1 MVEEKRYARSTAEHG
16 QGGVGTLTTVTSNA
30 RNGKVQSL
38 DACHWD
44 SRGRACFCYFN
55 CPGLCA
61 KRSNT
66 WSGWCASSN
75 NCDKQCR
82 TKEGANHGAC
92 HGNILKRA
100 CDCYF
105 KC

>member
-1 MVEEKRYARSTAEHG
+1 MYMMLASNRGTSCGGKDMPEHG
-16 QGGVGTLTTVTSNA
+16 EGGVTTLTTVTTNA
-30 RNGKVQSL
+30 RT
-38 DACHWD
+38 WD
-44 SRGRACFCYFN
+44 SRGRACFCYFS

-61 KRSNT
+61 KRSKT
-66 WSGWCASSN
+66 WSGWCGSSN

-82 TKEGANHGAC
+82 TKEGATHGAC